1 VQDEI
6 EDEDFDLAAVLAE
19 FEQEANGAS
28 PVGASVDN
36 DWEEV
41 ELG

>member
-19 FEQEANGAS
+19 FEAQANAAPHS
-28 PVGASVDN
+28 ANPED

-41 ELG
+41 TLG